1 MKVQPFIWYKIRP
14 FKKSLIDTQNIDDS
28 ECFKWYL
35 IRYLHLAY
43 HCPAR
48 TERLFGD
55 KLDFKSMKLTAKIW
69 DIYKI
74 STISTSI
81 FGYENQHIY
90 PIYVSKKWC
99 EGKHFDSLLIEEKGQ
114 RYYVLIKNFNGF
126 MYNHKLHRGREH
138 FCHCCLAFS
147 LAKILESNVLD
158 CFKISGKQIIKMH
171 KKGKYVRLK
180 NYEKKIK
187 SPFMMYAVFESIL
200 VSEYIIGSQIGSS
213 FIQTNIK
220 SILLAVMVIN

>member
-1 MKVQPFIWYKIRP
+1 
-14 FKKSLIDTQNIDDS
+14 
-28 ECFKWYL
+28 
-35 IRYLHLAY
+35 
-43 HCPAR
+43 
-48 TERLFGD
+48 
-55 KLDFKSMKLTAKIW
+55 
-69 DIYKI
+69 
-74 STISTSI
+74 
-81 FGYENQHIY
+81 
-90 PIYVSKKWC
+90 
-99 EGKHFDSLLIEEKGQ
+99 
-114 RYYVLIKNFNGF
+114 

-158 CFKISGKQIIKMH
+158 CFKISGKQIIRMH

-220 SILLAVMVIN
+220 SILLAVMVINQYVFKIKLVSLLSYFQAEMLFTILLTVWSKKENAVVI